1 MTAGPAAGTGALP
14 AGGVMRVMGSETEY
28 GIHAPSAPGANAT
41 MMSARVIQAYAQVTR
56 QRAAGGAETRW
67 DYTDEEPLHD
77 ARGWTVERAAADPE
91 QLTDRPPVLD
101 AESVALAYGRGE
113 LERDGEDESGSLLM
127 NMVLGNGARLY
138 VDHAHPEYSSPEVTN
153 PHDAV
158 VWDAAGDLVALA
170 AVRRLAADPEL
181 PPINLYK
188 NNTDNKSVSY
198 GSHENYLMPRSTPF
212 GDIVRGLT
220 PFFITRQVMCGAGRV
235 GLGQDSSRA
244 GYQISQR
251 ADFFETE
258 VGLET
263 TIRRPIINNTRDEPH
278 ATADKYRRLH
288 VIIGDANLSEAA
300 NYLKFGTTAAVLSL
314 IEAGL
319 APRIEVHDP
328 VAALQSVS
336 HDTAL
341 TATLRLKDGR
351 RVTALD
357 IQWMYHEAAS
367 KLAQETGV
375 GDAVDGDGHTRAA
388 GPVGCDA
395 DRARW
400 RPGGGRVLRG
410 MAGQAVPAGGLPAA
424 GRAGLVRCPVGPGGP
439 AVGGHPPREGPLPPA
454 PRPRPD
460 ATGCHGGGDPTRRR
474 RAAVGHPGL
483 FPRPLRQ
490 PLRARPG
497 RCQLGFGDLRPPRPG
512 QAAARPHPRTAAR
525 NRGPDRRFVRPA
537 PGRRGVPG
545 RAAGPGAGLLTPK
558 PPQGPAAWQYGLQE
572 VPRRAGRTA
581 KEKIMAGQ
589 EQMQPQS
596 RDTEVEEDVTP
607 PPAAPEAQASE
618 ATQGV
623 DDLLDEIDGVL
634 ESNAEEFVRAFVQ
647 KGGQ

>member
-198 GSHENYLMPRSTPF
+198 GSHENYLMPRSVPF

-220 PFFITRQVMCGAGRV
+220 PFFITRQIMCGAGRV
-235 GLGQDSSRA
+235 GLGQDSARA

-263 TIRRPIINNTRDEPH
+263 TIRRPIINTRDEPH

-288 VIIGDANLSEAA
+288 VIIGDANVSEAA

-341 TATLRLKDGR
+341 TGTLRLKDGR

-375 GDAVDGDGHTRAA
+375 GDAVDGDGHTRALLDRWA
-388 GPVGCDA
+388 ATLTALDG
-395 DRARW
+395 DRAAAASSVEWLAKLSLLEGYRQRDGLDW
-400 RPGGGRVLRG
+400 SDARLGLVDLQWADIRPEKGLYHRLLARGRMQRVATEAEIQRAVGEPPSDTRAFFRGRCVSRFGHDLVGASWDSVIFDLPGRGKLQRVPTREPLRG
-410 MAGQAVPAGGLPAA
+410 TEALTGALFDRHQDAGAFLAELLGQAPA
-424 GRAGLVRCPVGPGGP
+424 
-439 AVGGHPPREGPLPPA
+439 
-454 PRPRPD
+454 
-460 ATGCHGGGDPTRRR
+460 
-474 RAAVGHPGL
+474 
-483 FPRPLRQ
+483 
-490 PLRARPG
+490 
-497 RCQLGFGDLRPPRPG
+497 
-512 QAAARPHPRTAAR
+512 
-525 NRGPDRRFVRPA
+525 
-537 PGRRGVPG
+537 
-545 RAAGPGAGLLTPK
+545 
-558 PPQGPAAWQYGLQE
+558 
-572 VPRRAGRTA
+572 
-581 KEKIMAGQ
+581 
-589 EQMQPQS
+589 S
-596 RDTEVEEDVTP
+596 
-607 PPAAPEAQASE
+607 
-618 ATQGV
+618 
-623 DDLLDEIDGVL
+623 
-634 ESNAEEFVRAFVQ
+634 
-647 KGGQ
+647 

>member
-1 MTAGPAAGTGALP
+1 MTAGPATGTGALP

-41 MMSARVIQAYAQVTR
+41 MMSARVIQAYAQVAR

-127 NMVLGNGARLY
+127 NLVLGNGARLY

-198 GSHENYLMPRSTPF
+198 GSHENYLMPRSAPF

-220 PFFITRQVMCGAGRV
+220 PFFITRQIMCGAGRV
-235 GLGQDSSRA
+235 GLGQDSARA

-263 TIRRPIINNTRDEPH
+263 TIRRPIINTRDEPH

-288 VIIGDANLSEAA
+288 VIIGDANLSETA

-341 TATLRLKDGR
+341 TGTLRLKDGR
-351 RVTALD
+351 RVTALN

-375 GDAVDGDGHTRAA
+375 GDAVDGDGHTSALLDRWAATLTALDGDRAA
-388 GPVGCDA
+388 AASSVEWLAKLSLLEGYRQRDGLDWSDARLGLVDLQWADIRPEKGLYHRLLTRGRMQRVAAEAEIQRAVGEPPSDT
-395 DRARW
+395 RAFFRGRCVSRFGHDLVGASW
-400 RPGGGRVLRG
+400 DSVIFDLPGRGKLQRVPTREPLRG
-410 MAGQAVPAGGLPAA
+410 TEALTGALFDRHQDAGAFLAELLGQAPA
-424 GRAGLVRCPVGPGGP
+424 
-439 AVGGHPPREGPLPPA
+439 
-454 PRPRPD
+454 
-460 ATGCHGGGDPTRRR
+460 
-474 RAAVGHPGL
+474 
-483 FPRPLRQ
+483 
-490 PLRARPG
+490 
-497 RCQLGFGDLRPPRPG
+497 
-512 QAAARPHPRTAAR
+512 
-525 NRGPDRRFVRPA
+525 
-537 PGRRGVPG
+537 
-545 RAAGPGAGLLTPK
+545 
-558 PPQGPAAWQYGLQE
+558 
-572 VPRRAGRTA
+572 
-581 KEKIMAGQ
+581 
-589 EQMQPQS
+589 S
-596 RDTEVEEDVTP
+596 
-607 PPAAPEAQASE
+607 
-618 ATQGV
+618 
-623 DDLLDEIDGVL
+623 
-634 ESNAEEFVRAFVQ
+634 
-647 KGGQ
+647 